1 MTKQSNYENT
11 RKVLNDIIVELFKN
25 ILSIEERSLKNR
37 GVRDLSMTEIHTIE
51 AIGTGFS
58 KSMSEVAE
66 QLDITT
72 GTLTTSISRLEK
84 KGYVMRTKDPKDRRL
99 VLASLTKKGELVEK
113 IHRNF
118 HDEMI
123 DHVLIGLKLDE
134 NQVLIKALQNIN
146 EFFLREYG
154 GANVY

>member
-84 KGYVMRTKDPKDRRL
+84 KGYVTRTKDPKDRRL